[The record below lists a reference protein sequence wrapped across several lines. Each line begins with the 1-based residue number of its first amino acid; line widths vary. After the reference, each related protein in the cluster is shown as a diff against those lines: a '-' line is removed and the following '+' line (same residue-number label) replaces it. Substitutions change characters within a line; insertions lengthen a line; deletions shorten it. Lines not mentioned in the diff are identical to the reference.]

1 MFSFLYSELN
11 LSIIKKRFHL
21 FSKNLDSTFLPTK
34 WIHKNKQFLRSTK
47 RINEFMKLQTPKP
60 KIFLRRGFKND
71 VVTNESASFT
81 GGATTVTSFHKSLEF
96 DV

>member
-1 MFSFLYSELN
+1 MIINLY
-11 LSIIKKRFHL
+11 I
-21 FSKNLDSTFLPTK
+21 
-34 WIHKNKQFLRSTK
+34 TK